1 MFWNWPLC
9 WIKFWY
15 PTVIHIKSIYCFQ
28 SYWKLC
34 AKWILTFYLSI
45 TTAREKI
52 TSHRP
57 PQMIYLIQNTPR
69 KRSIVYV
76 SFLKKRTFLNSR
88 SNPAACGG
96 EDGVSKRSIFPEM
109 SRYSI
114 SVRRRCVTPF
124 LQLQL
129 LPHKRRWNL
138 TFVVTGGILSACF
151 WFPDTKDTKRPL
163 QMRPPSLRT
172 YLRLRKVG
180 KPFSHFSKLAS
191 DQLITFSPFWENVLI
206 LMFAVSHINT
216 YTPLPERL
224 F

>member
-1 MFWNWPLC
+1 MVPERDSY
-9 WIKFWY
+9 KKMY
-15 PTVIHIKSIYCFQ
+15 YFQ
-28 SYWKLC
+28 NYWKLG
-34 AKWILTFYLSI
+34 AKWTLTFYLWI

-57 PQMIYLIQNTPR
+57 PQMKYLIQNTPR

-88 SNPAACGG
+88 SNRAACGG

-172 YLRLRKVG
+172 YLSLRKVG
-180 KPFSHFSKLAS
+180 KPFSHFPKLFRNS
-191 DQLITFSPFWENVLI
+191 WLHSPHSGRMFWSLC
-206 LMFAVSHINT
+206 SQYRT
-216 YTPLPERL
+216 
-224 F
+224 